1 MPDEQKSPMTPE
13 EREAA
18 LQAREQALAQRERQ
32 EALLQGLSAR
42 GLPRAFSPF
51 LTGMPDSGL
60 DASLDGL
67 RAAWEEAVSCGV
79 RDRLRALPPASSG
92 ALPPA
97 PDDAVRRIRAAM
109 ELKSMRN
116 A

>member
-32 EALLQGLSAR
+32 EALTHGLSAR
-42 GLPRAFSPF
+42 GLPQAFSPF
-51 LTGMPDSGL
+51 LTGMPDGGL
-60 DASLDGL
+60 DASLDSL

-97 PDDAVRRIRAAM
+97 PDEAVRRIRAAM
-109 ELKSMRN
+109 GLKTMRN

>member
-18 LQAREQALAQRERQ
+18 LQAREQALLQRERQ

-42 GLPRAFSPF
+42 GLPRALSPF
-51 LTGMPDSGL
+51 LTGTPDSGL

-67 RAAWEEAVSCGV
+67 RAAWAEAVSCGV

-92 ALPPA
+92 AMPPA
-97 PDDAVRRIRAAM
+97 PDEAVRRIRAAM
-109 ELKSMRN
+109 GLKTMRN